1 MVGAVVGPGSGHVK
15 LRSLTLRIDV
25 RPPPG
30 IRGSVL
36 EAGSVVELALL
47 EHPQLGRCY
56 LARVEGHR
64 PRYYLPAAVDSV
76 ELPDEEKPAARSCTI
91 CGAVLPAKARGLTCS
106 YQCRRT
112 LGHRRHGR

>member
-1 MVGAVVGPGSGHVK
+1 MK
-15 LRSLTLRIDV
+15 LRSLTLRPDAH
-25 RPPPG
+25 PPPG
-30 IRGSVL
+30 TRGRVV
-36 EAGSVVELALL
+36 EASAVAELALL

-76 ELPDEEKPAARSCTI
+76 ELPDEETPAERSCTI
-91 CGAVLPAKARGLTCS
+91 CGAALAPEARGQTCS
-106 YQCRRT
+106 YQCRRK